1 MVDQK
6 REGPLGDVI
15 PTPDAPD
22 METPGGQKPEKI
34 EDRPNVSHVTPE
46 DYPEEER
53 AKLEPNE

>member
-15 PTPDAPD
+15 PSPNAPD

-34 EDRPNVSHVTPE
+34 EDRPNVSQVTPE
-46 DYPEEER
+46 DYPEAER
-53 AKLEPNE
+53 AKVDPRE

>member
-22 METPGGQKPEKI
+22 LETPGSQKPEKT
-34 EDRPNVSHVTPE
+34 EDRSNVGQVTPE
-46 DYPEEER
+46 DYPEADR
-53 AKLEPNE
+53 AKIDPDD